1 MKMRVKIMCG
11 VQLNTEVL
19 LRCSGIDVRTIDRDL
34 ELIKPSIKV
43 YKYILDISSAY

>member
-11 VQLNTEVL
+11 VQLNTGVL
-19 LRCSGIDVRTIDRDL
+19 LRCNGIDVRTIDRDL
-34 ELIKPSIKV
+34 DLIIKV